1 MANTKKIIKNIVLK
15 NQQRDFPGGP
25 EVKIL
30 LFQCRGPKVSSL
42 VWALRFCMLQIAAKK
57 PHKNREI
64 KVVCVCAC
72 MLIHFNR
79 VRLCATSWSVACQV
93 PLPMEDENVHVILQA
108 RILEWV
114 ATSSWRGFSQH
125 KDQTCFS
132 FVNIYVNYVNNY
144 IKYEFE
150 SKRPKSKGQCFQ
162 TVLQKFCMTKKFLN
176 QDSTSYCL
184 NLRFKDTNRWKKMD
198 IKRYTCK
205 HPATK
210 QLRQLY

>member
-15 NQQRDFPGGP
+15 SQQRDFPGGP

-30 LFQCRGPKVSSL
+30 LFQCRAPKVSSL
-42 VWALRFCMLQIAAKK
+42 VWALRFCMLQIAAEK

-93 PLPMEDENVHVILQA
+93 PLPMEEENVHVILQA

-114 ATSSWRGFSQH
+114 ATPSCRESSNTRIKPASLSWIFMWIMWIIILNMNLSL
-125 KDQTCFS
+125 
-132 FVNIYVNYVNNY
+132 NIPN
-144 IKYEFE
+144 
-150 SKRPKSKGQCFQ
+150 
-162 TVLQKFCMTKKFLN
+162 QKASAF
-176 QDSTSYCL
+176 
-184 NLRFKDTNRWKKMD
+184 R
-198 IKRYTCK
+198 
-205 HPATK
+205 
-210 QLRQLY
+210 LYYKNFAWQRNF